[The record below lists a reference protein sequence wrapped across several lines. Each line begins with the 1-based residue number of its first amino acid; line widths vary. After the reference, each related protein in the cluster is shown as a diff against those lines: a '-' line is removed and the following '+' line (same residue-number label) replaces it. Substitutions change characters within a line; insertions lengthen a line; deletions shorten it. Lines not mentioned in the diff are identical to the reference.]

1 MTRAYYTYRI
11 YLINYYTVG
20 VEKKEPG
27 KLDNRISGPFR
38 YQDKITPEVKELIEE
53 VRKNGLKDANKSRL
67 LGEALFDTLFDDRLC
82 HDFIGFYNEVVR
94 TKQQLL
100 RVELDIDEQ
109 NIPEVA
115 AFPWEFMCLPQRTN
129 SGTIWLATAP
139 GLVFSRLPSHPISA
153 PPIQLGANEKMR
165 IALVVSAPTDL
176 NPVAYEKVQAAIE
189 TLAQEQPEQV
199 ELLPVVNPASRSA
212 IDKVLRKKPHIFHF
226 IGHGRFE
233 NENGE
238 IALVDQLGEARWIS
252 ANEFSDLFNRH
263 RPGIIVL
270 QACQGAMEST
280 SKVSVGLASK
290 VVQQL
295 IPVVVAMQYPVSN
308 STASRFA
315 CHFYKQLAQGK
326 SADIA
331 VQEGRRE
338 ISLDES
344 TGYRKRDFATPVIF
358 MQVQDAQLFPHPI
371 ESVFQPQNQPLV
383 QDKPSHKQLHV
394 NDARQSKGVKRALL
408 IGVSEYGKGLEPLPG
423 ATKDLE
429 EIKRI
434 LGSPQLGNFV
444 DVKAL
449 SNPNRQEME
458 EAIEELFATST
469 KDDLVLLFFSGHGVK
484 DSSNQLYLANRI
496 TRKNSQGELVRTT
509 AVSAKAIH
517 DIMKG
522 SRSKRQVVI
531 LDCCFSAAFRKGLLV
546 KDDGSVDLQN
556 QLGGE
561 GRAILASSTEYSFSQ
576 LDKQLSIYTQYLVE
590 GIETGDADLN
600 RDRVISLDEL
610 HKYIENKIKETL
622 PDMKPKI
629 YTDQEGSKIHIARAP
644 RDDRPVL
651 DTPLV
656 TPEGIN
662 TSSKAD
668 NFLILTIPK
677 KMLSKRV
684 LVIAVLASVLTML
697 VAAVPLDCWYTNK
710 IRKDKGK
717 TWALNR
723 VKNHSFRSRCEK
735 LGFNFDGE

>member
-11 YLINYYTVG
+11 HVIHPRTVR

-27 KLDNRISGPFR
+27 KLDNIISREFR
-38 YQDKITPEVKELIEE
+38 YQDKITSEVRELIEK
-53 VRKNGLKDANKSRL
+53 VRKNEIKDANQSRL
-67 LGEALFDTLFDDRLC
+67 LGEALFDSLFDDVLC
-82 HDFIGFYNEVVR
+82 YDFIRFYNEVVR

-115 AFPWEFMCLPQRTN
+115 AFPWEFMCLPQREKL
-129 SGTIWLATAP
+129 GTMWLATAAD
-139 GLVFSRLPSHPISA
+139 LVFSRLPPQRISA
-153 PPIQLGANEKMR
+153 PPIKLGANEKMR

-176 NPVAYEKVQAAIE
+176 NPVAYEEVQVAIE

-199 ELLPVVNPASRSA
+199 ELLPVVNPPSRKA
-212 IDKVLRKKPHIFHF
+212 IDKVLREKPHIFHF
-226 IGHGRFE
+226 IGHGRFQ

-238 IALVDQLGEARWIS
+238 IALVDEFDQAQWIS
-252 ANEFSDLFNRH
+252 ANDFSELFNKH

-280 SKVSVGLASK
+280 SKPSVGLASK
-290 VVQQL
+290 VVQQR

-338 ISLDES
+338 ISLHES

-358 MQVQDAQLFPHPI
+358 MQVQDAHLLQPRN
-371 ESVFQPQNQPLV
+371 ESVLQLLNQPV
-383 QDKPSHKQLHV
+383 VRDKPSHKQLHV
-394 NDARQSKGVKRALL
+394 KDARQSKGVKRALL
-408 IGVSEYGKGLEPLPG
+408 IGVSEYGQGLKPLPG

-429 EIKRI
+429 EIKGI
-434 LGSPQLGNFV
+434 LDSPQLGNFV

-449 SNPNRQEME
+449 SNPDRQEME
-458 EAIEELFATST
+458 EAIEELFASST

-484 DSSNQLYLANRI
+484 DSSNQLYLTTRI
-496 TRKNSQGELVRTT
+496 TRKNSQRELVKTT
-509 AVSAKAIH
+509 AVSARAIH
-517 DIMKG
+517 NIMNG

-546 KDDGSVDLQN
+546 KDDRSVDLQN

-561 GRAILASSTEYSFSQ
+561 GRAILASSTDYSFSQ

-600 RDRVISLDEL
+600 GDRVISLDEL
-610 HKYIENKIKETL
+610 HEYIKNRIRETL
-622 PDMKPKI
+622 PAMNPKI
-629 YTDQEGSKIHIARAP
+629 YAEQEGSKIQIAKAP
-644 RDDRPVL
+644 RDYASVS

-656 TPEGIN
+656 TEEGIQA
-662 TSSKAD
+662 SPQAD
-668 NFLILTIPK
+668 SLITFSLPMKI
-677 KMLSKRV
+677 LSKLV
-684 LVIAVLASVLTML
+684 IVIAVVVISALLR
-697 VAAVPLDCWYTNK
+697 VA
-710 IRKDKGK
+710 
-717 TWALNR
+717 
-723 VKNHSFRSRCEK
+723 
-735 LGFNFDGE
+735 

>member
-238 IALVDQLGEARWIS
+238 IALVDEFDQARWIT
-252 ANEFSDLFNRH
+252 ANYFSDLFNRH

-280 SKVSVGLASK
+280 SKPSVGLASK

-338 ISLDES
+338 ISLHES
-344 TGYRKRDFATPVIF
+344 TGYWKRDFATPVIF
-358 MQVQDAQLFPHPI
+358 MQVQDAQFVQPPI
-371 ESVFQPQNQPLV
+371 ESFQPLNPSV
-383 QDKPSHKQLHV
+383 VPDKPSPKQLHV
-394 NDARQSKGVKRALL
+394 KDARQSQGVKRALL
-408 IGVSEYGKGLEPLPG
+408 IGVSEYGQGLKPLPG

-434 LGSPQLGNFV
+434 LDSPQLGNFV

-449 SNPNRQEME
+449 SNPDRQEME
-458 EAIEELFATST
+458 EAIEELFASST

-484 DSSNQLYLANRI
+484 DSSNQLYLTTRI
-496 TRKNSQGELVRTT
+496 TRKNSQRELVKTT
-509 AVSAKAIH
+509 AVSARAIH
-517 DIMKG
+517 NIMNG

-546 KDDGSVDLQN
+546 KDDRSVDLQN

-561 GRAILASSTEYSFSQ
+561 GRAILASSTDYSFSQ
-576 LDKQLSIYTQYLVE
+576 LDEQLSIYTQYLVE

-600 RDRVISLDEL
+600 GDRVISLDEL
-610 HKYIENKIKETL
+610 HKYIEKRIRETL

-668 NFLILTIPK
+668 NFITFSLPK
-677 KMLSKRV
+677 KLLSKR
-684 LVIAVLASVLTML
+684 LIVIAVLASVLTML

>member
-1 MTRAYYTYRI
+1 MTRAKYTYRI
-11 YLINYYTVG
+11 YLINPRRVR
-20 VEKKEPG
+20 VEKEEPG
-27 KLDNRISGPFR
+27 KPDNIIPGVFR
-38 YQDKITPEVKELIEE
+38 YQDKITPEVRELIEE
-53 VRKNGLKDANKSRL
+53 VRKNGINDANQSRF
-67 LGEALFDTLFDDRLC
+67 LGEALFDTLFDDVLC
-82 HDFIGFYNEVVR
+82 YDFIRFYNEVVG

-115 AFPWEFMCLPQRTN
+115 AFPWEFMCLPQRKKL
-129 SGTIWLATAP
+129 GTMWLATAP
-139 GLVFSRLPSHPISA
+139 GLVFSRLPSQPIPAS
-153 PPIQLGANEKMR
+153 PIQLGANEKMR

-176 NPVAYEKVQAAIE
+176 NPVAYEEVQAAIE

-199 ELLPVVNPASRSA
+199 ELLPVVNPASRKA
-212 IDKVLRKKPHIFHF
+212 INDILIEKPHIFHF
-226 IGHGRFE
+226 IGHGRFH

-238 IALVDQLGEARWIS
+238 IALVDEFDQARWIS
-252 ANEFSDLFNRH
+252 ANDFSELLNRH

-280 SKVSVGLASK
+280 SKPSVGLASK
-290 VVQQL
+290 VVQQI

-338 ISLDES
+338 ISLHDS
-344 TGYRKRDFATPVIF
+344 TGYGKRDFATPVIF
-358 MQVQDAQLFPHPI
+358 MQVQDAPVVQSRN
-371 ESVFQPQNQPLV
+371 ESVLQLLNQPV
-383 QDKPSHKQLHV
+383 VRDKPSHKQLHV
-394 NDARQSKGVKRALL
+394 KDARQSQGVKRALL
-408 IGVSEYGKGLEPLPG
+408 IGVSEYGEGLEPLPG

-449 SNPNRQEME
+449 SNPDRQEMA
-458 EAIEELFATST
+458 EAIEELFTSST

-496 TRKNSQGELVRTT
+496 TRKNPQGELVRTT

-561 GRAILASSTEYSFSQ
+561 GRAILASSTDYSFSQ

-590 GIETGDADLN
+590 GIETGKADLN

-610 HKYIENKIKETL
+610 HKYIKNKIRETL
-622 PDMKPKI
+622 PAMNPKI
-629 YTDQEGSKIHIARAP
+629 YTDQEGSKIHIANAP
-644 RDDRPVL
+644 RDDRHL
-651 DTPLV
+651 GKPLV
-656 TPEGIN
+656 TEEGIQA
-662 TSSKAD
+662 SSQAD
-668 NFLILTIPK
+668 SLIILTLLK
-677 KMLSKRV
+677 KLLSKP
-684 LVIAVLASVLTML
+684 VIVITVLASVLIG
-697 VAAVPLDCWYTNK
+697 VAYLAKEYLDC
-710 IRKDKGK
+710 KDIYINDFYKGK
-717 TWALNR
+717 NPENVVNNPDFQR
-723 VKNHSFRSRCEK
+723 RCQLFK
-735 LGFNFDGE
+735 HFFW

>member
-11 YLINYYTVG
+11 HVIHPRTVR

-27 KLDNRISGPFR
+27 KLDNIISREFR
-38 YQDKITPEVKELIEE
+38 YQDKITSEVRELIEK
-53 VRKNGLKDANKSRL
+53 VRKNEIKDANQSRL
-67 LGEALFDTLFDDRLC
+67 LGEALFDSLFDDVLC
-82 HDFIGFYNEVVR
+82 YDFIRFYNEVVR

-115 AFPWEFMCLPQRTN
+115 AFPWEFMCLPQREKL
-129 SGTIWLATAP
+129 GTMWLATAAD
-139 GLVFSRLPSHPISA
+139 LVFSRLPPQRISA
-153 PPIQLGANEKMR
+153 PPIKLGANEKMR

-176 NPVAYEKVQAAIE
+176 NPVAYEEVQVAIE

-199 ELLPVVNPASRSA
+199 ELLPVVNPPSRKA
-212 IDKVLRKKPHIFHF
+212 IDKVLREKPHIFHF
-226 IGHGRFE
+226 IGHGRFQ

-238 IALVDQLGEARWIS
+238 IALVDEFDQAQWIS
-252 ANEFSDLFNRH
+252 ANDFSELFNKH

-280 SKVSVGLASK
+280 SKPSVGLASK
-290 VVQQL
+290 VVQQR

-338 ISLDES
+338 ISLHES

-358 MQVQDAQLFPHPI
+358 MQVQDAHLLQPRN
-371 ESVFQPQNQPLV
+371 ESVLQLLNQPV
-383 QDKPSHKQLHV
+383 VRDKPSHKQLHV
-394 NDARQSKGVKRALL
+394 KDARQSKGVKRALL
-408 IGVSEYGKGLEPLPG
+408 IGVSEYGQGLKPLPG

-429 EIKRI
+429 EIKGI
-434 LGSPQLGNFV
+434 LDSPQLGNFV

-449 SNPNRQEME
+449 SNPDRQEME
-458 EAIEELFATST
+458 EAIEELFASST

-484 DSSNQLYLANRI
+484 DSSNQLYLTTRI
-496 TRKNSQGELVRTT
+496 TRKNSQRELVKTT
-509 AVSAKAIH
+509 AVSARAIH
-517 DIMKG
+517 NIMNG

-546 KDDGSVDLQN
+546 KDDRSVDLQN

-561 GRAILASSTEYSFSQ
+561 GRAILASSTDYSFSQ

-600 RDRVISLDEL
+600 GDRVISLDEL
-610 HKYIENKIKETL
+610 HEYIKNRIRETL
-622 PDMKPKI
+622 PAMNPKI
-629 YTDQEGSKIHIARAP
+629 YAEQEGSKIQIAKAP
-644 RDDRPVL
+644 RDYASVS

-656 TPEGIN
+656 TEEGIQA
-662 TSSKAD
+662 SPQAD
-668 NFLILTIPK
+668 SLITFSLPMKI
-677 KMLSKRV
+677 LSKLV
-684 LVIAVLASVLTML
+684 IVIAVVVISALLR
-697 VAAVPLDCWYTNK
+697 VAYLEKESLYCNDIIKRVDQGEPDATDTYYDDHDFRRRCKKFLD
-710 IRKDKGK
+710 
-717 TWALNR
+717 
-723 VKNHSFRSRCEK
+723 
-735 LGFNFDGE
+735 

>member
-11 YLINYYTVG
+11 QVIPPRTVR

-27 KLDNRISGPFR
+27 KLDNIISREFR
-38 YQDKITPEVKELIEE
+38 YQDKITSEVRELIEK
-53 VRKNGLKDANKSRL
+53 VRKNEIKDANQSRF
-67 LGEALFDTLFDDRLC
+67 LGEALFDSLFDDVLC
-82 HDFIGFYNEVVR
+82 YDFIRFYNEVVR

-115 AFPWEFMCLPQRTN
+115 AFPWEFMCLPQREKL
-129 SGTIWLATAP
+129 GTMWLATAAD
-139 GLVFSRLPSHPISA
+139 LVFSRLPPQRISA
-153 PPIQLGANEKMR
+153 PPIQLGANQKMR

-176 NPVAYEKVQAAIE
+176 NPVAYEEVQAAIE

-199 ELLPVVNPASRSA
+199 ELLPVVNPPSRKA
-212 IDKVLRKKPHIFHF
+212 IDKVLREKPHIFHF
-226 IGHGRFE
+226 IGHGRFQ

-238 IALVDQLGEARWIS
+238 IALVDEFDQAQWIS
-252 ANEFSDLFNRH
+252 ANDFSELFNKH

-290 VVQQL
+290 VVQQR

-338 ISLDES
+338 ISLHES

-358 MQVQDAQLFPHPI
+358 MQVQDAHLFQRPN
-371 ESVFQPQNQPLV
+371 ESGFQRLNQPV
-383 QDKPSHKQLHV
+383 VPDKPSHKQLHV
-394 NDARQSKGVKRALL
+394 KDARQSKGVKRALL
-408 IGVSEYGKGLEPLPG
+408 IGVSEYGQGLEPLPG

-444 DVKAL
+444 DVRTL
-449 SNPNRQEME
+449 SNPDRQEME

-496 TRKNSQGELVRTT
+496 TRKNQEGELVRKT
-509 AVSAKAIH
+509 AVSARDIH
-517 DIMKG
+517 DIMKD

-561 GRAILASSTEYSFSQ
+561 GRAILASSTDYSFSQ

-590 GIETGDADLN
+590 GIETGKADLN
-600 RDRVISLDEL
+600 RDKVISLDEL
-610 HKYIENKIKETL
+610 HKYIEKRIRETF
-622 PDMKPKI
+622 PVMTPKI

-644 RDDRPVL
+644 RDYALVS

-656 TPEGIN
+656 SEEGIQA
-662 TSSKAD
+662 SSQAD
-668 NFLILTIPK
+668 SLITLSLPK
-677 KMLSKRV
+677 KMLLKRV
-684 LVIAVLASVLTML
+684 IVIAILASVFSILY
-697 VAAVPLDCWYTNK
+697 AAVRSNCKD
-710 IRKDKGK
+710 IRKKQIKG
-717 TWALNR
+717 NNS
-723 VKNHSFRSRCEK
+723 VKEQVNKDYWLRTRCEAVDVH
-735 LGFNFDGE
+735 L

>member
-1 MTRAYYTYRI
+1 MTRAKYTYRI
-11 YLINYYTVG
+11 QVIPPRTVR

-27 KLDNRISGPFR
+27 KLDNIISREFR
-38 YQDKITPEVKELIEE
+38 YQDKITSEVRELIEK
-53 VRKNGLKDANKSRL
+53 VRKNEIKDANQSRL
-67 LGEALFDTLFDDRLC
+67 LGEALFDSLFDDVLC
-82 HDFIGFYNEVVR
+82 YDFIRFYNEVVR

-115 AFPWEFMCLPQRTN
+115 AFPWEFMCLPQREKL
-129 SGTIWLATAP
+129 GTMWLATAAD
-139 GLVFSRLPSHPISA
+139 LVFSRLPPQRISA
-153 PPIQLGANEKMR
+153 PPIQLGANQKMR

-176 NPVAYEKVQAAIE
+176 NPVAYEEVQAAIE

-199 ELLPVVNPASRSA
+199 ELLPVVNPASGSA

-226 IGHGRFE
+226 IGHGRFR

-238 IALVDQLGEARWIS
+238 IALVDQIGEARWIS

-263 RPGIIVL
+263 RPGIIML

-280 SKVSVGLASK
+280 SKPSVGLASK
-290 VVQQL
+290 VVQQI
-295 IPVVVAMQYPVSN
+295 IPVLVAMQYPVSN

-326 SADIA
+326 PADIA

-338 ISLDES
+338 ISLHDS
-344 TGYRKRDFATPVIF
+344 TGYWKRDFATPVIF
-358 MQVQDAQLFPHPI
+358 MQVQDAQLIQPRN
-371 ESVFQPQNQPLV
+371 ESVFQRLNQSV
-383 QDKPSHKQLHV
+383 VRDKPSHKQFHV
-394 NDARQSKGVKRALL
+394 KDAGQSQGVKRALL
-408 IGVSEYGKGLEPLPG
+408 IGVSEYGEGLDPLPG
-423 ATKDLE
+423 ATKDLK

-449 SNPNRQEME
+449 SNPDRQEMA
-458 EAIEELFATST
+458 EAIEELFTSSK

-509 AVSAKAIH
+509 AVSARAIH
-517 DIMKG
+517 DIMNG

-629 YTDQEGSKIHIARAP
+629 YTDQEGSKIKIARAP
-644 RDDRPVL
+644 RDHSPVS

-656 TPEGIN
+656 TPEGIKA
-662 TSSKAD
+662 SSQAD

-677 KMLSKRV
+677 KMLFKRV
-684 LVIAVLASVLTML
+684 IVIAFFASVFSILY
-697 VAAVPLDCWYTNK
+697 AVVRLDCKDIHKRW
-710 IRKDKGK
+710 DKGEPSVIE
-717 TWALNR
+717 R
-723 VKNHSFRSRCEK
+723 VDNDPWLRMRCK
-735 LGFNFDGE
+735 LVGVHFGAE

>member
-11 YLINYYTVG
+11 YVTNPHIVG

-27 KLDNRISGPFR
+27 KHHNPIFTAFR
-38 YQDKITPEVKELIEE
+38 YQDKITPEVKELIEK
-53 VRKNGLKDANKSRL
+53 VHKNGPKNANQSRL
-67 LGEALFDTLFDDRLC
+67 LGEALFDALFDDRLC
-82 HDFIGFYNEVVR
+82 DDFVGFYHEVVH
-94 TKQQLL
+94 KQKQLL

-115 AFPWEFMCLPQRTN
+115 AFPWEFMCLPQRKNLRTM
-129 SGTIWLATAP
+129 WFATAP
-139 GLVFSRLPSHPISA
+139 RLVFSRFCSQPISA
-153 PPIQLGANEKMR
+153 SPIQLGANEKMR

-176 NPVAYEKVQAAIE
+176 NPVAYEEVQAEIE
-189 TLAQEQPEQV
+189 KLAQKQPEQV
-199 ELLPVVNPASRSA
+199 QLLPVVNPASPSA
-212 IDKVLRKKPHIFHF
+212 IDNILKKEPHIFHF
-226 IGHGRFE
+226 IGHGRFR

-252 ANEFSDLFNRH
+252 ANDFSELFNEH
-263 RPGIIVL
+263 RPGIIIL

-290 VVQQL
+290 VVQQI
-295 IPVVVAMQYPVSN
+295 IPVLVAMQYPVSN

-326 SADIA
+326 PADIA

-338 ISLDES
+338 ISLHES

-358 MQVQDAQLFPHPI
+358 MQVQDAQLFQPQN
-371 ESVFQPQNQPLV
+371 ESVFQLLNQSVVLDERS
-383 QDKPSHKQLHV
+383 QKHYHV
-394 NDARQSKGVKRALL
+394 KDARQSKGVKRALL
-408 IGVSEYGKGLEPLPG
+408 IGVSKYGKGLEPLPG
-423 ATKDLE
+423 ATKDLK

-434 LGSPQLGNFV
+434 LRSPQLGNFV

-449 SNPNRQEME
+449 SNPNRQEMA
-458 EAIEELFATST
+458 EAIEELFASST

-517 DIMKG
+517 DIMNG

-600 RDRVISLDEL
+600 GDRVISLDEL
-610 HKYIENKIKETL
+610 HEYIENKIKKTL
-622 PDMKPKI
+622 PVMTPKI
-629 YTDQEGSKIHIARAP
+629 YTDQEGSKIKIANAP
-644 RDDRPVL
+644 SDDRHVGKSV
-651 DTPLV
+651 V
-656 TPEGIN
+656 TAQGIQESPP
-662 TSSKAD
+662 TDS
-668 NFLILTIPK
+668 LIILTLPN

-684 LVIAVLASVLTML
+684 IVIAVVASILTML
-697 VAAVPLDCWYTNK
+697 PVGLYLDCWYTEISDNQGK
-710 IRKDKGK
+710 I
-717 TWALNR
+717 WALKRGN
-723 VKNHSFRSRCEK
+723 NLSFRSRCKK
-735 LGFNFDGE
+735 LGVHF

>member
-226 IGHGRFE
+226 IGHGRFQ

-238 IALVDQLGEARWIS
+238 IALVDEFDQARWIT
-252 ANEFSDLFNRH
+252 ANYFSDLFNRH

-315 CHFYKQLAQGK
+315 CHFYKQLAEGK

-338 ISLDES
+338 ISLNES

-358 MQVQDAQLFPHPI
+358 MQVQDAHLF
-371 ESVFQPQNQPLV
+371 QGQNQPV
-383 QDKPSHKQLHV
+383 VREKPSDKQLHEK
-394 NDARQSKGVKRALL
+394 DDRQSKGVKRALL
-408 IGVSEYGKGLEPLPG
+408 IGVSKYGKGLEALPG
-423 ATKDLE
+423 ATKDLK

-434 LGSPQLGNFV
+434 LCSPQLGNFV

-449 SNPNRQEME
+449 SNPNRQQME
-458 EAIEELFATST
+458 EAIEELFASSE
-469 KDDLVLLFFSGHGVK
+469 KDDMVLLFFSGHGVK
-484 DSSNQLYLANRI
+484 DSSNKLYLANRI

-509 AVSAKAIH
+509 AVSAKDIH
-517 DIMKG
+517 NIMNG

-546 KDDGSVDLQN
+546 KDDRSVDIQN

-561 GRAILASSTEYSFSQ
+561 GRAILASSTDYSFSQ

-600 RDRVISLDEL
+600 GDRVISLDEL
-610 HKYIENKIKETL
+610 HKYIEKRIRETL
-622 PDMKPKI
+622 PVMTPKI
-629 YTDQEGSKIHIARAP
+629 YTDQEGYKIQIARAP
-644 RDDRPVL
+644 RDYSPVS

-662 TSSKAD
+662 PSPQADSFITRTLAKKLRSKLFIIMAIVVILVSIGLPYLEKE
-668 NFLILTIPK
+668 FLYCKYIYIK
-677 KMLSKRV
+677 
-684 LVIAVLASVLTML
+684 AEEGE
-697 VAAVPLDCWYTNK
+697 LDANEQVY
-710 IRKDKGK
+710 
-717 TWALNR
+717 NR
-723 VKNHSFRSRCEK
+723 DSEFNRRCKLFRY
-735 LGFNFDGE
+735 LF